1 MHTDDFIKHN
11 KLTHNC
17 RVLISNGKY
26 SDPQEKETFECP
38 LCDFK
43 NSYRPEV
50 RQHIVDKHS
59 RKVSLEEAETDIDDP
74 ETSKGDIKDFVK
86 YPKRIMADND
96 LHVKIRKNVK
106 LPKRE
111 NELMDQGFGIETEV
125 DILKEFGIKEE
136 NDKKEESKTHMVSNE
151 DSEPVQIVIIDPDS
165 FDGIFV
171 KSETQ

>member
-1 MHTDDFIKHN
+1 MEAFVE
-11 KLTHNC
+11 TH
-17 RVLISNGKY
+17 
-26 SDPQEKETFECP
+26 
-38 LCDFK
+38 
-43 NSYRPEV
+43 
-50 RQHIVDKHS
+50 
-59 RKVSLEEAETDIDDP
+59 IDDP

-165 FDGIFV
+165 FNGICV